1 MKLILLGP
9 PGAGKGTQAKTLE
22 QRFDIT
28 QLSTG
33 DMLRKAVADD
43 TSVGRI
49 AKDIMERGDLVPDEL
64 VVSIISERISA
75 ADCANG
81 FILDGFP
88 RNVSQAQALD
98 KMLAQKDIKLDAVV
112 ELEVDDA
119 ILIDRIEKRASETE
133 GGPRADDNAEA
144 LKQRLA
150 VYHEQTAPLIKY
162 YSERGSLRGVDG
174 MADIDVVAGQIAE
187 VLQALPEV

>member
-22 QRFDIT
+22 QRYNIT

-33 DMLRKAVADD
+33 DMLRQAVADD
-43 TSVGRI
+43 TSIGRI

-75 ADCANG
+75 PDCANG

-98 KMLAQKDIKLDAVV
+98 KMLAQKGIELDAVV
-112 ELEVDDA
+112 ELEVDDS
-119 ILIDRIEKRASETE
+119 ILIDRIERRVSETE
-133 GGPRADDNAEA
+133 GDARADDNAES

-150 VYHEQTAPLIKY
+150 VYHKQTAPLIKY
-162 YSERGSLRGVDG
+162 YNERGALKGVDG
-174 MADIDVVAGQIAE
+174 MAAIDVVAGQIEE
-187 VLQALPEV
+187 VLQAL